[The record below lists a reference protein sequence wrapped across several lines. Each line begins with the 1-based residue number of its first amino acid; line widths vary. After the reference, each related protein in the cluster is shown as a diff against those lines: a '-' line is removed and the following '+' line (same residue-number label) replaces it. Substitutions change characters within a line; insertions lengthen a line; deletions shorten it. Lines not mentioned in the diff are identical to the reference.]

1 MGLRD
6 ASPRSATATKYP
18 VTNWGRIVGIFV
30 MTAGVGLFG
39 TLSGYLANTFLTP
52 PKPKEEKACQ
62 RATPDDPKAR
72 LAELRRMIEA
82 QEQSTAAIKA
92 KLAEIGELL

>member
-1 MGLRD
+1 
-6 ASPRSATATKYP
+6 
-18 VTNWGRIVGIFV
+18 

-52 PKPKEEKACQ
+52 PRGREEPAGGQ
-62 RATPDDPKAR
+62 PDDPKAR
-72 LAELRRMIEA
+72 LAQLQRMLEA

-92 KLAEIGELL
+92 KLAEIGKLL